1 MVIVAKDNAE
11 YLLKREK
18 LLKDYDNYAKTRDLY
33 SKTKINYKETG
44 MPLFPVIDEPK
55 TSLEQLVDKSKT
67 DENLVR
73 LLQNELG
80 TNIGEA
86 KIFVQSL
93 SDDLKLKLY
102 LTKITR
108 FQIANHCL
116 VLLKF
121 S

>member
-33 SKTKINYKETG
+33 SKTKI
-44 MPLFPVIDEPK
+44 
-55 TSLEQLVDKSKT
+55 
-67 DENLVR
+67 
-73 LLQNELG
+73 
-80 TNIGEA
+80 
-86 KIFVQSL
+86 
-93 SDDLKLKLY
+93 
-102 LTKITR
+102 TR

-116 VLLKF
+116 VLLRF